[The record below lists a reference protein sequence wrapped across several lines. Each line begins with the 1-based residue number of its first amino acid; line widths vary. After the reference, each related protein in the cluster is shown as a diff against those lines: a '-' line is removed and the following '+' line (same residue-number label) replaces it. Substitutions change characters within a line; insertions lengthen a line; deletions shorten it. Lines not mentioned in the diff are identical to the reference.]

1 MIKRYIILALTIAA
15 PFSATADDIPAPLTA
30 LRMIESERVLQKWSL
45 LDTKGDDSAGYTFLI
60 EGPGTNQQW
69 LAIGDLIAGLTIYGY
84 DNGRVMVSNATQRSA
99 IGPAPDEMKSY
110 EPECVISDQ
119 LSGVVQ
125 RTREQDIIA
134 VGGLSYIVEEIRRNA
149 VVLRD
154 PRSKETYIITQGD
167 PTQQESKQKDFEQS
181 GPAYPPQGVGSADP

>member
-15 PFSATADDIPAPLTA
+15 PFSAMADGIPSPLTS
-30 LRMIESERVLQKWSL
+30 LRMVEAEGVLQKWSL

-60 EGPGTNQQW
+60 EGPDTNQQW

-99 IGPAPDEMKSY
+99 IGPAPNEMKFIKL
-110 EPECVISDQ
+110 ECVISNQ

-125 RTREQDIIA
+125 RAREQDSIS
-134 VGGLSYIVEEIRRNA
+134 VDDLSYSITEIRRNS
-149 VVLRD
+149 VVMRD
-154 PRSKETYIITQGD
+154 PHSGQEYIIRHSGPPEQK
-167 PTQQESKQKDFEQS
+167 SKRKIFEQCR
-181 GPAYPPQGVGSADP
+181 D